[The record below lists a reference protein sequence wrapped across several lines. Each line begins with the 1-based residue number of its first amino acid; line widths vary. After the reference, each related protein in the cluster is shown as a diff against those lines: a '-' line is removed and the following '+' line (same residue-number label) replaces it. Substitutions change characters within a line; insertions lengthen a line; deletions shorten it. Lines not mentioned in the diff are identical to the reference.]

1 MRKSILLIVL
11 LNLFYIGN
19 AQCWQSV
26 SAGIYTTLGIKTD
39 GTLWACG
46 VNWNGQLGDGT
57 TTDKNY
63 FVQVGTDTRGERGEE
78 RGEGGREKSDYNIHC
93 IPQHRSS
100 INMTTVV

>member
-26 SAGIYTTLGIKTD
+26 SAGINTTLGIKTD

-57 TTDKNY
+57 TTNKNY
-63 FVQVGTDTRGERGEE
+63 FVQELFEYYG
-78 RGEGGREKSDYNIHC
+78 
-93 IPQHRSS
+93 
-100 INMTTVV
+100 